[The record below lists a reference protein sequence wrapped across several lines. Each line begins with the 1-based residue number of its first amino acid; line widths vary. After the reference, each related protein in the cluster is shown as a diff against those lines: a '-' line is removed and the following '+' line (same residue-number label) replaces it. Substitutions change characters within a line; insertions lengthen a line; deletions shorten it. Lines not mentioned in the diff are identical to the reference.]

1 MKRVAQDIKQG
12 AEQGRRRTS
21 TAGQI
26 IPRGE
31 DTWLVR
37 VFMGRDREGNRRYL
51 NKTIKGKKKDAQNYL
66 SKTLTAIS
74 TGTFVEPSLL
84 TVSEYLDKWLAS
96 AARPRVSQRTAD
108 GYEGLLKR
116 NIRVP
121 IGQMRLDSLQP
132 LDIQKVYGELQ
143 ARGLGARS
151 IRHIHAALHTALKQA
166 VKWGMVTR
174 NPSDFVELPKV
185 PHTERRVLTPDEAV
199 QFLQSAAVMQNG
211 LIFEF
216 ALLSGMRP
224 EEYLALQWADINFE
238 RGTATVR
245 RALVR
250 HKKSWSFQEPKTAR
264 SRRTVSL
271 PSTLIQKLAKHRRS
285 QAEQRLKVGNLWQ
298 ANQLVFCSGTG
309 TPLSVPNLTYRYFHP
324 ILEAAKLPRIR
335 LYDLR
340 HSCATLLLIAEENP
354 KVVSERLGHSTVVL
368 TLDTY
373 SHVLPTMQQQAA
385 TKLEGMLYRNEI
397 RSVEQK

>member
-1 MKRVAQDIKQG
+1 
-12 AEQGRRRTS
+12 
-21 TAGQI
+21 
-26 IPRGE
+26 
-31 DTWLVR
+31 
-37 VFMGRDREGNRRYL
+37 
-51 NKTIKGKKKDAQNYL
+51 
-66 SKTLTAIS
+66 
-74 TGTFVEPSLL
+74 
-84 TVSEYLDKWLAS
+84 
-96 AARPRVSQRTAD
+96 
-108 GYEGLLKR
+108 
-116 NIRVP
+116 
-121 IGQMRLDSLQP
+121 MRLDSLQP